1 MDLMGALADAASNPW
16 TYILLFYIYCILAAV
31 LLPIPVELGL
41 IGLAAGNFH
50 LFGLPVFQSF
60 MILAVIMGLGK
71 ATGGQIVF
79 TIGVKLEDD
88 VRRWLKWKWFQ
99 SLMEKSSWLVQKLGY
114 VGLYIILSIPLMS
127 DTVPLYLF
135 SFLNRDG
142 KLFENKW
149 FFVTNILAGMTRAI
163 VVGILFA
170 AVGDA
175 FVRLMGG

>member
-1 MDLMGALADAASNPW
+1 MDPMGALSDAASNPW
-16 TYILLFYIYCILAAV
+16 TYVLLFYVYCILAAV
-31 LLPIPVELGL
+31 ILPIPVELGL
-41 IGLAAGNFH
+41 IGLAAGHFQ

-60 MILAVIMGLGK
+60 MILAVVMGLGK

-99 SLMEKSSWLVQKLGY
+99 SLMDKSSWLVQKLGY
-114 VGLYIILSIPLMS
+114 LGLYIILSIPLMA
-127 DTVPLYLF
+127 DTIPLYLF

-142 KLFENKW
+142 KIFENKW
-149 FFVTNILAGMTRAI
+149 FFATNILAGMCRAI
-163 VVGILFA
+163 LVGILFA
-170 AVGDA
+170 AIGDA